1 MTKEKRVYMSLFQPI
16 FLMFIFSSHLFAEVS
31 DYKQGEILYAQKGC
45 NGCHGI
51 HGEGMHE
58 YPLLMNKPKYLLVE
72 KLKFYRGKIGFMNQ
86 TAQIMIPF
94 AEKLSDEEISLL
106 TTYLSAYKEDANE
119 EQYDMEY
126 ESWGDGGS

>member
-1 MTKEKRVYMSLFQPI
+1 MKKKALLLILMSL
-16 FLMFIFSSHLFAEVS
+16 LSLHAEI
-31 DYKQGEILYAQKGC
+31 DPYTQGEILYAQKGC

-58 YPLLMNKPKYLLVE
+58 YPVLMNKPKYLLVQ
-72 KLKFYRGKIGFMNQ
+72 KIKFYRGKKGVMNQ

-94 AEKLSDEEISLL
+94 AEDLSDEEISYL
-106 TTYLSAYKEDANE
+106 TSYLSEYKEDKNAPK
-119 EQYDMEY
+119 YDIEY

>member
-1 MTKEKRVYMSLFQPI
+1 MFKNLLFLSLLSPLCLYAEIDTYKE
-16 FLMFIFSSHLFAEVS
+16 
-31 DYKQGEILYAQKGC
+31 GEILYSQKGC

-58 YPLLMNKPKYLLVE
+58 YPVIMNKPKWYLV
-72 KLKFYRGKIGFMNQ
+72 KKMKFYRGKKGVMNQ

-94 AEKLSDEEISLL
+94 AENLNDDEISYL
-106 TTYLSAYKEDANE
+106 TIYLSQYKEDLDAPK
-119 EQYDMEY
+119 YDIEY

>member
-1 MTKEKRVYMSLFQPI
+1 MLKTSLFLILLLHIDLYAQI
-16 FLMFIFSSHLFAEVS
+16 
-31 DYKQGEILYAQKGC
+31 DNYTQGEILYSQKGC

-58 YPLLMNKPKYLLVE
+58 YPVLMNKPKWYLV
-72 KLKFYRGKIGFMNQ
+72 KKMKFYRGKTGVMNQ

-94 AEKLSDEEISLL
+94 AQNLNDEEISYL
-106 TTYLSAYKEDANE
+106 TYYLSQYKEDVNAPK
-119 EQYDMEY
+119 YDIEY